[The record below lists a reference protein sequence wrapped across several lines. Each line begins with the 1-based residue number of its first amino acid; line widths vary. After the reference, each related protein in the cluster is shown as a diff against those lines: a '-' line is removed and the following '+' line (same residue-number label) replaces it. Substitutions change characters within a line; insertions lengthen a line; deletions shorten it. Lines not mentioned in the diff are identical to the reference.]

1 MIWSIVCLDGPDA
14 ARLRAA
20 LRAAHSAYLRDA
32 DVGMVA
38 CGPLTD
44 DDGEPVG
51 SLFIIEADDRA
62 AAERF
67 NREDPFGLAGLWKE
81 VTIHQFEPSKNR
93 YGRRALSTLD
103 TV

>member
-20 LRAAHSAYLRDA
+20 HRAEHAAYLRDA
-32 DVGMVA
+32 DVGVMT

-51 SLFIIEADDRA
+51 SLFVIEAEDRA

-67 NREDPFGLAGLWKE
+67 SAADPFAVTGMWSE
-81 VTIHQFEPSKNR
+81 VTIHGFEPSRNR
-93 YGRRALSTLD
+93 YGRRAVRAGGD
-103 TV
+103 